1 MNTNQSEVNKDTIE
15 QEQPKLKN
23 WDEAIKELGS
33 FIRKTK
39 AEEIKQE
46 NNQED

>member
-1 MNTNQSEVNKDTIE
+1 MDNQKTQDTSNTQQNNE
-15 QEQPKLKN
+15 PKLKT

-39 AEEIKQE
+39 AEEAQTKEEQE
-46 NNQED
+46 